1 MSVGGAGSPTSDR
14 GTEPELIRAIGTRD
28 LAANIINLVVG
39 AGIFVLPAL
48 VFAEIGSASFL
59 AYLVC
64 AVAIGLVFLCFAEIG
79 SRVTTSGGAY
89 AYVEAAFGPFAGFL
103 TSALLWFA
111 YAVMSDAAIANVL
124 YESLASA
131 VPGLGGR
138 VTRIAFMLVIFGGL
152 AAINVSGVRHGA
164 RFVFAL
170 TVIKLAPLLLLVL
183 VGLPQ
188 IEGEHLLVDGSWPS
202 VERLGAAS
210 LLLFFAFGGAE
221 SALTPS
227 GEIVRPAKTVPR
239 ALLLGV
245 GGVFALYL
253 AIQIVAQG
261 VLGPSLAAHPDTPL
275 AASADHILR
284 GAGLLLIAGV
294 SISIFGTLSGD
305 LLASPRAIF
314 AAAENGHL
322 PAFLAAVHPRYRT
335 PHVAIVVFAALTCG
349 IAISGAFTFLAVAS
363 SAALLLIYLGCS
375 LAVFRLRR
383 RDVGGN
389 DKVFRAP
396 GGPVIPAASCLVILW
411 LLSHVTV
418 AEAGVLGSILV
429 AAALYYIIH
438 RKSMT
443 TSNTTHGAN

>member
-1 MSVGGAGSPTSDR
+1 VSAGLAGSTAADS
-14 GTEPELIRAIGTRD
+14 GTEPGLIRAIGTRD

-48 VFAEIGSASFL
+48 VFAEIGAASFL

-64 AVAIGLVFLCFAEIG
+64 AVAVGLVFLCFAEIG

-103 TSALLWFA
+103 TSTLLWFA

-131 VPGLGGR
+131 VPGLAGPLIR
-138 VTRIAFMLVIFGGL
+138 VAFMLVIFSGL
-152 AAINVSGVRHGA
+152 AAINIRGVRHGA

-170 TVIKLAPLLLLVL
+170 TVIKLVPLLLLVL
-183 VGLPQ
+183 VGFSQ
-188 IEGEHLLVDGSWPS
+188 VEGEHLLVDGSWPS

-245 GGVFALYL
+245 GGVFVIYL
-253 AIQIVAQG
+253 ALQIVAQG

-275 AASADHILR
+275 AATADHILR

-305 LLASPRAIF
+305 LLASPRAIY

-322 PAFLAAVHPRYRT
+322 PAFLAAVHPRHRT
-335 PHVAIVVFAALTCG
+335 PHVAILVFAALTCG
-349 IAISGAFTFLAVAS
+349 LAISGAFEFLAVAS
-363 SAALLLIYLGCS
+363 SAALLFIYLGCS

-383 RDVGGN
+383 RDVRAS

-396 GGPVIPAASCLVILW
+396 GGPVVPVASCLIIVW
-411 LLSHVTV
+411 LLSHVTA
-418 AEAGVLGSILV
+418 AEAAVLGGILV
-429 AAALYYIIH
+429 ASALYYVVR
-438 RKSMT
+438 RKSLT
-443 TSNTTHGAN
+443 GSPDGAD